1 MNHDRGTL
9 LDRTLLEERLRGLR
23 SHARTGWVLSDDA
36 LVRSLGGLVGR
47 VLGPRKGERK
57 SRFPRLP

>member
-1 MNHDRGTL
+1 MVMNHDRGTL

-36 LVRSLGGLVGR
+36 LVRSLGGLVRWGG
-47 VLGPRKGERK
+47 VCGEVGG
-57 SRFPRLP
+57 S